1 MINNI
6 SYVTLQNLMLQVL
19 LFSNLLDVFLF
30 NDKIPRQRNEIF
42 VCLMWASNSESP
54 ESSSASM
61 RGKMK
66 VDASF

>member
-1 MINNI
+1 MH
-6 SYVTLQNLMLQVL
+6 QVL
-19 LFSNLLDVFLF
+19 LFQSEMAHDVFYY
-30 NDKIPRQRNEIF
+30 NDQISSQRNEIF
-42 VCLMWASNSESP
+42 VCLVWASNSESP